1 MVILIWSQMCIR
13 SLFKYGAAKTMKIA
27 QMCTIRSLFNYDA
40 AIFCNSHDDCS
51 IQIVQLVGN
60 EYSSRHSSADKYF
73 NAISEIIGENQI
85 TCDVELLAQTLAS
98 KFSSKVYR
106 FDTMYIVLQ

>member
-1 MVILIWSQMCIR
+1 M
-13 SLFKYGAAKTMKIA
+13 
-27 QMCTIRSLFNYDA
+27 
-40 AIFCNSHDDCS
+40 
-51 IQIVQLVGN
+51 GN

-106 FDTMYIVLQ
+106 FDTMYSITIANLIKRSVIVIYNSRVVLTGKLPILGFLSRKSQS